1 MLKFFKFLFSAGN
14 ASELKELKERNQV
27 LSTSV
32 ELQSREIARLKKEL
46 NNLLEM
52 NENEVRTQPPHIDFD
67 GMCAVSVERM
77 LSDDGLPVTVIG
89 YRTAQDSPLSE
100 WTIYCNIQVHQDLV
114 KQFQTYT
121 AKKHGR

>member
-1 MLKFFKFLFSAGN
+1 MHQM
-14 ASELKELKERNQV
+14 LKELKERNQV

-32 ELQSREIARLKKEL
+32 ELQSREIARLKQEL

-100 WTIYCNIQVHQDLV
+100 WTIYCNTQVHQGIVD
-114 KQFQTYT
+114 QFQTYT